1 MTNWRFG
8 KSSQV
13 YQANKPGVHIVS
25 SSSANTKGSWTE
37 VIATTNFIS
46 NYLWFTGA
54 WTTGGRQYLV
64 DIAIGSTGNEK
75 TILSN
80 LHITG
85 STSNTSRCG
94 YCYAFPIYIPS
105 GEKISVRCQSNGTSQ
120 GFWASIGL
128 STMSFLTLPGFNKV
142 ITYGANTGDS
152 GGTSVDPGGTSGTKG
167 SWVEFS
173 AATEMNIAGILM
185 GIGNA
190 GNNVPGWGQGY
201 IDIGIGASSSEKVV
215 IPDLTH
221 YMTYENQSR
230 NPSQTPLIPCAIPK
244 GSRLVVRADSE
255 VVDATDRL
263 IDVILYAVCY

>member
-13 YQANKPGVHIVS
+13 YQANNPIVVVTS
-25 SSSANTKGSWTE
+25 SGSANTKGSWE
-37 VIATTNFIS
+37 EIFATTNFIS
-46 NYLWFTGA
+46 NYLWITGA
-54 WTTGGRQYLV
+54 WSGGAREYLV
-64 DIAIGSTGNEK
+64 DISIGSTGNEK

-80 LHITG
+80 LHISG
-85 STSNTSRCG
+85 AQANVSRTG

-105 GEKISVRCQSNGTSQ
+105 GEKISVRCQSDGTTQ
-120 GFWASIGL
+120 AMWASIGL
-128 STMSFLTLPGFNKV
+128 STMSFLSLPGFNKV

-152 GGTSVDPGGTSGTKG
+152 GGTSIDPGGSSGTKG

-173 AATEMNIAGILM
+173 ASTEMNIAGIVM
-185 GIGNA
+185 AVGNA
-190 GNNVPGWGQGY
+190 GNTIPGWGLSY

-221 YMTYENQSR
+221 YMVYENEAR
-230 NPSQTPLIPCAIPK
+230 NPAQTPFIPCAIPK

-255 VVDATDRL
+255 TIDATDRL